1 VDCGSRGISVAEGFD
16 DVVEQAGDA
25 FVGEGDDVDPSCEDD
40 GGCCEA
46 VLDCRDGNFC
56 SF

>member
-1 VDCGSRGISVAEGFD
+1 MDCGSRGISVAEGFD